1 MVPKMNRIKRSLLSR
16 KTVMATAIALA
27 SSPVM
32 SQMMLEEVLV
42 TAQKRVQTV
51 QDVPSSVAAIS
62 EEMLERTNS
71 RDFSDLNNITSGITV
86 TGGADGFGKVIRIR
100 GVGTNSF
107 VPAIRPAV
115 GIFLNEVP
123 LGAPESAY
131 NNMADIE
138 RIEILKG
145 PQATLFGKE
154 VSSGAISLF
163 TKRPDTEVM
172 DGYVEG
178 NFGNYGKQEYRVGG
192 NLPLGDQFG
201 FRASAYSNERDGLI
215 KNISTG
221 EDDGATE
228 AVGYR
233 MRFLWQPGDSFNGII
248 SYEDHD
254 IDVRGSSSVA
264 QQYGDLYTT
273 WEQGVLGI
281 TDPAD
286 SLLNILDPAD
296 RKTSHSASTDRNTQT
311 KIWSMNLEWEI
322 SDSWSMTSVTSDQ
335 EYVAAVVGQDGSS
348 FINSDGDKVPDTADT
363 SVGPYK
369 LNDFTQDAG
378 TDTFTQELRFTYE
391 SDNWS
396 SIVGAFY
403 AETDTFNYVPFTSLL
418 GAFGPDL
425 IIYAAGVS
433 DLDEENKEWALFTH
447 NIYSLRDGLDLTFGA
462 RYSDIEKESVK
473 GQLTGNLGPLG
484 DLNSPFVPTTP
495 WADDIPT
502 QKDSWDEVTGTIKL
516 TWWLNEELSV
526 YGGWD
531 RGFKAGGHNVCKG
544 TDEVPDCP
552 DPFESETADNFEVGF
567 KGRFLNNT
575 LVWNTAAYIQT
586 YDDYQVDIQDDIGIG
601 NSVRN
606 AAKVEI
612 QGIETDFQ
620 WLATD
625 NLLIDGNVS
634 YVDARWDE
642 YKDAGCLRPQ
652 YQAATC
658 EDNAEGKPVQDLSGK
673 RLNYTSPWSAN
684 ANITWDDTFSNG
696 MSWYVR
702 GEYAFKDDRFFF
714 PDLDPDVVDGS
725 YYLLNASI
733 GITGASGNWDV
744 IFWGKNITSE
754 EYLIGASRNRDSSN
768 PNFGGTPVEG
778 YRVTAGEDATYG
790 VTLKYRIGG

>member
-1 MVPKMNRIKRSLLSR
+1 
-16 KTVMATAIALA
+16 MATAIALA
-27 SSPVM
+27 SSPAL

-62 EEMLERTNS
+62 EEMLARTNT

-172 DGYVEG
+172 DGYIEG
-178 NFGNYGKQEYRVGG
+178 NFGNYGKQEYRAGG

-201 FRASAYSNERDGLI
+201 IRGSIYSNERDGLL
-215 KNISTG
+215 KNISTDTKDG
-221 EDDGATE
+221 EIE
-228 AVGYR
+228 SLGYR
-233 MRFLWQPGDSFNGII
+233 LRLLWQPSDSLNAIL

-254 IDVRGSSSVA
+254 TDVSGSAQVA
-264 QQYGDLYTT
+264 QEYGDLYTS
-273 WEQGVLGI
+273 WEKNVVGI

-286 SLLNILDPAD
+286 SLLIILDPKD
-296 RKTSHSASTDRNTQT
+296 RKTSHSASTTRNTQT

-322 SDSWSMTSVTSDQ
+322 SDAWSMTSVTSDQ
-335 EYVAAVVGQDGSS
+335 EYATVVIGQDGSS
-348 FINSDGDKVPDTADT
+348 FTNSDGDIVPDTADL

-369 LNDFTQDAG
+369 LAG
-378 TDTFTQELRFTYE
+378 FNRFQNIDTFTQELRFTYD

-396 SIVGAFY
+396 SIIGAFY
-403 AETDTFNYVPFTSLL
+403 AETDTADYVPFTSLL
-418 GAFGPDL
+418 GVFSPDL
-425 IIYAAGVS
+425 IISAAGVS
-433 DLDEENKEWALFTH
+433 DLNEDTTEWAIFAH
-447 NIYSLRDGLDLTFGA
+447 NIYSLREGLDLTFGV
-462 RYSDIEKESVK
+462 RYSDVEKEAVK
-473 GQLTGNLGPLG
+473 SQLTGWGTLA
-484 DLNSPFVPTTP
+484 DLNSPFVPVTP
-495 WADDIPT
+495 WGDDIPKQNT
-502 QKDSWDEVTGTIKL
+502 SWDEVTGTVKL

-544 TDEVPDCP
+544 TDETPDCP
-552 DPFESETADNFEVGF
+552 DPFASETADNFEVGF
-567 KGRFLNNT
+567 KGRFLDNT

-586 YDDYQVDIQDDIGIG
+586 YDDYQVEIQDDIGPG
-601 NSVRN
+601 NSVLN
-606 AAKVEI
+606 AAQVEI

-620 WLATD
+620 WLATE
-625 NLLIDGNVS
+625 NLLIDGNVA
-634 YVDARWDE
+634 YVDARWED

-652 YQAATC
+652 YQAIAC
-658 EDNAEGKPVQDLSGK
+658 ENNSEGKPVQDLSGK

-684 ANITWDDTFSNG
+684 ANITWNDQFSNG
-696 MSWYVR
+696 VSWYVR
-702 GEYAFKDDRFFF
+702 GEYAYKDDRFFF
-714 PDLDPDVVDGS
+714 PDLDPDAVDGS
-725 YYLLNASI
+725 YFLLNASV
-733 GITGASGNWDV
+733 GFSGESGNWDV
-744 IFWGKNITSE
+744 IFWGKNITGE
-754 EYLIGASRNRDSSN
+754 DYLIGANRNRDAGN
-768 PNFGGTPVEG
+768 PNFGTTPYES
-778 YRVTAGEDATYG
+778 YRVTPGEDATYG

>member
-1 MVPKMNRIKRSLLSR
+1 
-16 KTVMATAIALA
+16 MATAIALA
-27 SSPVM
+27 SSPAL
-32 SQMMLEEVLV
+32 SQMVLEEVLV

-71 RDFSDLNNITSGITV
+71 RDFSDLNNITSGITI

-100 GVGTNSF
+100 GVGTNSY

-163 TKRPDTEVM
+163 TKRPDTDVM

-178 NFGNYGKQEYRVGG
+178 NFGNYSKQEYRAGG
-192 NLPLGDQFG
+192 NVPLGDQFG
-201 FRASAYSNERDGLI
+201 LRGSVYNNKRDGLI

-221 EDDGATE
+221 NKDGKIDAH
-228 AVGYR
+228 GYR
-233 MRFLWQPGDSFNGII
+233 LRLLWQPSDSLNMIL

-254 IDVRGSSSVA
+254 TEVRGSSEVA
-264 QQYGDLYTT
+264 QNYGDLYTT
-273 WEQGVLGI
+273 WEKNVVGI

-286 SLLNILDPAD
+286 SLLTILDAKD
-296 RKTSHSASTDRNTQT
+296 RKTSHSASTDRSTQT
-311 KIWSMNLEWEI
+311 NIWSMNLEWEI
-322 SDSWSMTSVTSDQ
+322 NDAWSMTSVTSNQ
-335 EYVAAVVGQDGSS
+335 RYSTVVIGQDGSS
-348 FINSDGDKVPDTADT
+348 FINSDGDKVPDTADL

-369 LNDFTQDAG
+369 LAGFNRNQDI
-378 TDTFTQELRFTYE
+378 DTVTQELRFTYDG
-391 SDNWS
+391 DNLS
-396 SIVGAFY
+396 SIVGLFY
-403 AETDTFNYVPFTSLL
+403 AETDNSDYVPFTSLL
-418 GAFGPDL
+418 GAINPDL
-425 IIYAAGVS
+425 IISAAGVS
-433 DLDEENKEWALFTH
+433 DLREDTTEWAIFSH
-447 NIYSLRDGLDLTFGA
+447 NIYSLREGLDLTFGA
-462 RYSDIEKESVK
+462 RYSDVEKDAVK
-473 GQLTGNLGPLG
+473 GQTTGWGPLA
-484 DLNSPFVPTTP
+484 DLNASFVPITP
-495 WADDIPT
+495 WGDDIPK
-502 QKDSWDEVTGTIKL
+502 QNDSWDEVTGTIKL
-516 TWWLNEELSV
+516 TWWLNDELSV

-544 TDEVPDCP
+544 TDETPDCP
-552 DPFESETADNFEVGF
+552 DPFKSETADNYEIGF
-567 KGRFLNNT
+567 KGRFLDNT

-586 YDDYQVDIQDDIGIG
+586 YDDYQVEIQDDIGPG
-601 NSVRN
+601 NSVLN
-606 AAKVEI
+606 AARVEI

-620 WLATD
+620 WLATE
-625 NLLIDGNVS
+625 NLLIDGNVA
-634 YVDARWDE
+634 YVDARWDD

-652 YQAATC
+652 YQAVAC
-658 EDNAEGKPVQDLSGK
+658 ENNSNGIPVQDLSGK

-684 ANITWDDTFSNG
+684 ANITWDDQFANG
-696 MSWYVR
+696 ISWYIR
-702 GEYAFKDDRFFF
+702 GEYAYKDDRFFF

-725 YYLLNASI
+725 YFLLNASV
-733 GITGASGNWDV
+733 GFSGESGNWDV

-754 EYLIGASRNRDSSN
+754 DYLIVGNRNRDAGN
-768 PNFGGTPVEG
+768 ANFGTTPTEG
-778 YRVTAGEDATYG
+778 YRVAPGEDATYG

>member
-1 MVPKMNRIKRSLLSR
+1 MKRIKRTFLGS

-27 SSPVM
+27 SSPAL

-62 EEMLERTNS
+62 EEMLERSNS

-172 DGYVEG
+172 DGYVEA

-192 NLPLGDQFG
+192 NVPLGDQFG
-201 FRASAYSNERDGLI
+201 IRGSVYSNERDGLI

-221 EDDGATE
+221 NKDGEIDST
-228 AVGYR
+228 GYR
-233 MRFLWQPGDSFNGII
+233 LRLLWQPSDNLNAIL

-254 IDVRGSSSVA
+254 TDVSGSSSVA
-264 QQYGDLYTT
+264 QEYGDLYTT
-273 WEQGVLGI
+273 WEKNVVGI

-286 SLLNILDPAD
+286 SLLTILDPTD

-311 KIWSMNLEWEI
+311 TIWSMNLEWEI
-322 SDSWSMTSVTSDQ
+322 NDAWSMTSVTSDQ
-335 EYVAAVVGQDGSS
+335 EYSSSVIGQDGSS
-348 FINSDGDKVPDTADT
+348 FVNSDGDKVPDTADL

-369 LNDFTQDAG
+369 LAG
-378 TDTFTQELRFTYE
+378 FNRDQNIDTFTQELRFTYD

-396 SIVGAFY
+396 SIIGAFY
-403 AETDTFNYVPFTSLL
+403 AETESTDYVPFTSLL
-418 GAFGPDL
+418 GAISPDL
-425 IIYAAGVS
+425 IISAAGVS
-433 DLDEENKEWALFTH
+433 DLNEDTTEWAIFTH
-447 NIYSLRDGLDLTFGA
+447 NIYSLRDGLDLTFGV
-462 RYSDIEKESVK
+462 RYSDVEKEAVK
-473 GQLTGNLGPLG
+473 GQLTGWGPLA
-484 DLNSPFVPTTP
+484 DLNASFVPVTP
-495 WADDIPT
+495 WGDDIPQ
-502 QKDSWDEVTGTIKL
+502 QKTSWDEITGTIKL

-544 TDEVPDCP
+544 TDESPDCP
-552 DPFESETADNFEVGF
+552 DPFASETADNFEIGF
-567 KGRFLNNT
+567 KGRFLDNT

-586 YDDYQVDIQDDIGIG
+586 YDDYQVDIQDDVGVG

-606 AAKVEI
+606 AAQVEI

-620 WLATD
+620 WLATE
-625 NLLIDGNVS
+625 NLLIDGNVA
-634 YVDARWDE
+634 YIDARWED

-652 YQAATC
+652 YQAIAC
-658 EDNAEGKPVQDLSGK
+658 EDNSVGKPVQDLSGK

-684 ANITWDDTFSNG
+684 ANITWNDQFSNG
-696 MSWYVR
+696 VSWYIR
-702 GEYAFKDDRFFF
+702 GEYAYKDDRFFF

-725 YYLLNASI
+725 YFLLNASV
-733 GITGASGNWDV
+733 GFSGESGNWDV
-744 IFWGKNITSE
+744 IFWGKNITGE
-754 EYLIGASRNRDSSN
+754 DYLIGASRNRDNGN
-768 PNFGGTPVEG
+768 PNFGTTPIEG
-778 YRVTAGEDATYG
+778 YRVTIGEDATYG

>member
-1 MVPKMNRIKRSLLSR
+1 
-16 KTVMATAIALA
+16 MATAIALA
-27 SSPVM
+27 SSSAM
-32 SQMMLEEVLV
+32 SQMVLEEVLV
-42 TAQKRVQTV
+42 TAQKRVQTI

-178 NFGNYGKQEYRVGG
+178 NFGNYGKQEYRLGG

-201 FRASAYSNERDGLI
+201 IRGSVYRNQRDGLI
-215 KNISTG
+215 RNISTG
-221 EDDGATE
+221 EDDGEIE

-233 MRFLWQPGDSFNGII
+233 LRLLWQASDNLNAIL

-254 IDVRGSSSVA
+254 IDVRGSAQVA
-264 QQYGDLYTT
+264 QEYGDLYTT
-273 WEQGVLGI
+273 WEKNVVGI

-286 SLLNILDPAD
+286 SLLTILDPKD
-296 RKTSHSASTDRNTQT
+296 RKTSHSASTIRNTQT
-311 KIWSMNLEWEI
+311 KIWSMNLEWQI
-322 SDSWSMTSVTSDQ
+322 NDSWSMTSVTSDQ
-335 EYVAAVVGQDGSS
+335 QYAATVIGQDGSS
-348 FINSDGDKVPDTADT
+348 FINSDGDTMPDTADL

-369 LNDFTQDAG
+369 LAGFNQDAA
-378 TDTFTQELRFTYE
+378 TDTFTQELRFTYD
-391 SDNWS
+391 SDNLS

-403 AETDTFNYVPFTSLL
+403 AETDSINYVPFTSLL
-418 GAFGPDL
+418 GAINPDL
-425 IIYAAGVS
+425 IISAAGLS
-433 DLDEENKEWALFTH
+433 DLSEDTTEWALFSH
-447 NIYSLRDGLDLTFGA
+447 NIYSLREGLDLTFGA
-462 RYSDIEKESVK
+462 RYSDVEKEAVK
-473 GQLTGNLGPLG
+473 GQPTGWGPLA
-484 DLNSPFVPTTP
+484 DLNASFVPVAP
-495 WADDIPT
+495 WGGDIPK
-502 QKDSWDEVTGTIKL
+502 QKTSWDEVTGTIKL

-544 TDEVPDCP
+544 TSETPDCP
-552 DPFESETADNFEVGF
+552 DPFAAETADNFEVGF
-567 KGRFLNNT
+567 KGRFLDNT
-575 LVWNTAAYIQT
+575 LVWNTAVYIQT
-586 YDDYQVDIQDDIGIG
+586 YDDYQVEIQDDVGVG
-601 NSVRN
+601 NSVLN
-606 AAKVEI
+606 AAQVEI

-620 WLATD
+620 WLATE
-625 NLLIDGNVS
+625 NLLIDGNVA
-634 YVDARWDE
+634 YVDARWED
-642 YKDAGCLRPQ
+642 YKEADCLRPQ
-652 YQAATC
+652 YQAVAC
-658 EDNAEGKPVQDLSGK
+658 ENNSDGKPVQDLSGK

-684 ANITWDDTFSNG
+684 ANITWDDQFANG
-696 MSWYVR
+696 IGWYIR
-702 GEYAFKDDRFFF
+702 GEYAYKDDRFFF

-725 YYLLNASI
+725 YFLLNVSV
-733 GITGASGNWDV
+733 GFTGASGNWDV
-744 IFWGKNITSE
+744 IFWGKNITGE
-754 EYLIGASRNRDSSN
+754 DYLIGADRNRDNGN
-768 PNFGGTPVEG
+768 PLFGTTPIEG
-778 YRVTAGEDATYG
+778 YRVTPGEDETYG